1 MNSADIHKIGRFCT
15 NFQED
20 ITRTPGIAMRTTD
33 VSSGTVVVLKSLCP
47 ISPFYLT
54 QLEENDIAAA
64 SFASLNFTTASV
76 EIL

>member
-1 MNSADIHKIGRFCT
+1 MNSADTHKVGRFCT

-20 ITRTPGIAMRTTD
+20 STRTPGTAVRTTD

-54 QLEENDIAAA
+54 QLEENDVAAA
-64 SFASLNFTTASV
+64 SFASLNLTIASV